1 MLRRVGIMFVKD
13 AARMVR
19 DPEIV
24 LEEGR
29 SSMQVDQQPGES
41 FEAMLRRFGRTII
54 KSGIL
59 GEAKRKRHYLSK
71 GEAARAKVKASE
83 RKKRRKAARE
93 AQRAAVN
100 R

>member
-1 MLRRVGIMFVKD
+1 
-13 AARMVR
+13 
-19 DPEIV
+19 
-24 LEEGR
+24 
-29 SSMQVDQQPGES
+29 MQVEQQPGES
-41 FEAMLRRFGRTII
+41 FEALLRRFGRTII

-71 GEAARAKVKASE
+71 GEARRAKVKMAA

-93 AQRAAVN
+93 AAKEAERGRTRPA

>member
-1 MLRRVGIMFVKD
+1 MRSCAGDTV
-13 AARMVR
+13 
-19 DPEIV
+19 
-24 LEEGR
+24 EEGLGF
-29 SSMQVDQQPGES
+29 MQVDQQPGES

-71 GEAARAKVKASE
+71 GEAARAKIKASE

-93 AQRAAVN
+93 AQRAAAV

>member
-1 MLRRVGIMFVKD
+1 
-13 AARMVR
+13 
-19 DPEIV
+19 
-24 LEEGR
+24 
-29 SSMQVDQQPGES
+29 MQVDVQPGES
-41 FEAMLRRFGRTII
+41 FEALLRRFGRTII

-71 GEAARAKVKASE
+71 GEAKRAKMKASE

-93 AQRAAVN
+93 AQRAAQG